1 MRSAGSAERELTMIV
16 YSDEDNMPMRDERQI
31 EYTGVINDRLF
42 RETGEC
48 VVKKAVRE

>member
-1 MRSAGSAERELTMIV
+1 MIV
-16 YSDEDNMPMRDERQI
+16 YSDEDNEPMRDEQQI

-48 VVKKAVRE
+48 VVVKARTESN